1 MTAAVDAVVGG
12 ESLSLARL
20 TSGRFADRFRFR
32 NACSSNGEE
41 LSGLELDST
50 VVGPASLVDRVTGGD
65 LREEGGWGCTGKPE
79 CVGSMDSTRLV

>member
-1 MTAAVDAVVGG
+1 MTAAVDAVAGG

-50 VVGPASLVDRVTGGD
+50 VVGPASLVDRVTG
-65 LREEGGWGCTGKPE
+65 PS
-79 CVGSMDSTRLV
+79 VDSTRLVRHMAHARKSLSVSM